1 MSKSLVLNFH
11 NVQDG
16 VLFEKIILALKSR
29 YQIVSLQQLNEMLVQ
44 GKAPKNICHISF
56 DDGESSFY
64 HVIFP
69 VLKKHKVPVSLFVS
83 ADIIVNRKNFWFQE
97 VKDYNDEVM
106 KKLVIKKF
114 QLPATAI
121 EKFSFRE
128 IFKSLTI
135 NNIEALIADYQAQTK
150 CNPTEPMNM
159 TLSELLEVDASG
171 LVTVGAHT
179 LRHPILKNED
189 DQSSFT
195 EITASIKMLQQI
207 LGHPVKYF
215 AYPNGRPGIDFGNR
229 EQQYL
234 RDNNIDL
241 AFSTEL
247 DHLSPFVDLLRVP
260 RMGFPR
266 MGLYPA
272 HPLIYFRLFLG
283 KRWIDIKSITKP
295 SEKKLR
301 KQIALVFNHKP

>member
-1 MSKSLVLNFH
+1 MVLNFH

-16 VLFEKIILALKSR
+16 VLFEKIILALRSR
-29 YQIVSLQQLNEMLVQ
+29 YQVVSLLQLTEILVQ
-44 GKAPKNICHISF
+44 KKAPKDICHISF

-64 HVIFP
+64 HAIFP

-83 ADIIVNRKNFWFQE
+83 PDIIINRKNFWFQE
-97 VKDYNDEVM
+97 VKDYDNEVM
-106 KKLVIKKF
+106 KRLIINKF
-114 QLPATAI
+114 QIQAAAI
-121 EKFSFRE
+121 EKFTFRE

-135 NNIEALIADYQAQTK
+135 DNIEALIGDYQAQTK
-150 CNPTEPMNM
+150 CSPTEPMNM
-159 TLSELLEVDASG
+159 NLNELLEVDASG

-207 LGHPVKYF
+207 LGHPIKYF

-229 EQQYL
+229 EQQCL

-247 DHLSPFVDLLRVP
+247 DHLTPFVDLLCVP

-266 MGLYPA
+266 MGLSPA
-272 HPLIYFRLFLG
+272 NPLIYFRLSLG
-283 KRWIDIKSITKP
+283 KRWRDIKSITKP

-301 KQIALVFNHKP
+301 KQIGLVFNNKQ